1 MKPILSSVIIG
12 LLLYSCTAEELPRI
26 STLVNCDG
34 VQTSYE
40 FNVRQIIDNSCAYAG
55 CHPEYD
61 SYEGLLP
68 TLRDGSFRSRV
79 ITLRADD
86 NIGMP
91 PQYAP
96 GDRPKSLSKEEI
108 DLLECWLDDEFPKD

>member
-1 MKPILSSVIIG
+1 ML
-12 LLLYSCTAEELPRI
+12 SCTAEELPRI
-26 STLVNCDG
+26 SPPVNCVG
-34 VQTSYE
+34 VETSYE

-61 SYEGLLP
+61 SYERLLP
-68 TLRDGSFRSRV
+68 VLQDGSFRSRV
-79 ITLRADD
+79 ITLRSDD

-96 GDRPKSLSKEEI
+96 GDRPQSLSEEEVDI
-108 DLLECWLDDEFPKD
+108 LECWLSSDFPK